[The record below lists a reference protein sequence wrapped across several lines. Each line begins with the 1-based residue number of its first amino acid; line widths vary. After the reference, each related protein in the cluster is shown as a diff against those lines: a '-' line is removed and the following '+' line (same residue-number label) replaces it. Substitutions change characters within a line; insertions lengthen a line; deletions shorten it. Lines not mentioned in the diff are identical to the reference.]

1 MYIYILIW
9 SVRRKMDFYYLPLSA
24 PCRAVTMTAEALGVK
39 LNKIKL
45 DLFAGAHLKP
55 EFLKLNPQH
64 TIPTL
69 VDNGFSIWES
79 RAIIIYLVEKYGKN
93 DSLYPNCPKKRA
105 LINQRLFFDAGT
117 LYQAFY
123 NSYVFKCWFK
133 QPIDAEKINKIDT
146 AFEFFNTFLEGHTYA
161 AGDTLTLADLSLLAT
176 VSSYDVAKYDFSK
189 YANVARWYENLK
201 KTAPGWEEN
210 WAGCVEYGK
219 FLN

>member
-1 MYIYILIW
+1 
-9 SVRRKMDFYYLPLSA
+9 MDFYYLPISA
-24 PCRAVTMTAEALGVK
+24 PCRTVTMTAEALGVK

-69 VDNGFSIWES
+69 VDNGYAISKS
-79 RAIIIYLVEKYGKN
+79 RAIIVYLVEIYGKN
-93 DSLYPNCPKKRA
+93 DSLYPKCPKKRT
-105 LINQRLFFDAGT
+105 LINQRLSFDADT
-117 LYQAFY
+117 LYQAFVNAY
-123 NSYVFKCWFK
+123 IAKYMFKT
-133 QPIDAEKINKIDT
+133 PIDGEKINKIDT
-146 AFEFFNTFLEGHTYA
+146 AFEFLNTFLEGHTYA

-176 VSSYDVAKYDFSK
+176 VSSYDVVKYDFSN

-210 WAGCVEYGK
+210 WRGCIESAE
-219 FLN
+219 LMN